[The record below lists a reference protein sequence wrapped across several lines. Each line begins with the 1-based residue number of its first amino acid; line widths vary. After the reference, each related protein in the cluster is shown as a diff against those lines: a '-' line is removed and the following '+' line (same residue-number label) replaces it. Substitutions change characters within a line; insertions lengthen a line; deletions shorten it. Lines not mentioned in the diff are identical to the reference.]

1 MPLIDLQTD
10 LKSLKYGRDRFNGG
24 SSNQPY
30 IQKSIPEEL
39 FPASPDFLLKEGSLE
54 RALTDG
60 SRLVRFLTDSRSPQG
75 ALFVVK
81 QELLSRQNPI
91 VQGRPN
97 RRKPG
102 KGLYNPLNTLAQ
114 IGGGATG
121 LHVERQGLSPLFN
134 DRLKYFTAVKN
145 LGGPNSDNSDA
156 NRLVLLYKKKIQGLD
171 PLTVE
176 GNAAFK
182 AYKINDTSPTTLFSY
197 AGGADGVGLPAAPPP
212 TVIGYV

>member
-60 SRLVRFLTDSRSPQG
+60 SRLVKFLTDSKSSQG

-91 VQGRPN
+91 VQGQPN

-114 IGGGATG
+114 IG
-121 LHVERQGLSPLFN
+121 
-134 DRLKYFTAVKN
+134 
-145 LGGPNSDNSDA
+145 LGS
-156 NRLVLLYKKKIQGLD
+156 
-171 PLTVE
+171 
-176 GNAAFK
+176 
-182 AYKINDTSPTTLFSY
+182 
-197 AGGADGVGLPAAPPP
+197 
-212 TVIGYV
+212 

>member
-60 SRLVRFLTDSRSPQG
+60 SRLVKFLTDSKSSQG
-75 ALFVVK
+75 TLFVIK

-91 VQGRPN
+91 VQGQPN

-121 LHVERQGLSPLFN
+121 LHVERQGVLPL
-134 DRLKYFTAVKN
+134 
-145 LGGPNSDNSDA
+145 
-156 NRLVLLYKKKIQGLD
+156 
-171 PLTVE
+171 
-176 GNAAFK
+176 
-182 AYKINDTSPTTLFSY
+182 
-197 AGGADGVGLPAAPPP
+197 
-212 TVIGYV
+212 